1 MNHDSEMNEASA
13 TDALLLIGFGGP
25 EGPAQ
30 VRPFLDRVL
39 QGRPVPR
46 ERYEEVARHYEVF
59 GGYSPYNDL
68 TRRLADAVREALR
81 RQANE
86 IPIAIGMR
94 NTEPYM
100 VDAIR
105 ALMDRGVKRACG
117 FILSAFRCDA
127 SWERYQRETAATC
140 ETLGAAAPTIVY
152 PTPWHT
158 RPQFIEA
165 LADRLREAL
174 AASAPRERDNAELI
188 FTAHSIPCLMAAASP
203 YVEQLRET
211 AALAAAAVGIDHWTL
226 AFQSRSGAPRDP
238 WLEPDVRDVIV
249 ADARPKIVMP
259 LGFLSDHVE
268 VLYDLDVEAADAAR
282 AAGVSIRRA
291 GTVGDH
297 PAFVDL
303 TVEITLESLAG
314 AG

>member
-1 MNHDSEMNEASA
+1 MNEASA

-25 EGPAQ
+25 EAPSQ

-39 QGRPVPR
+39 DGRPVPR
-46 ERYEEVARHYEVF
+46 ERYEDVVRHYERF

-68 TRRLADAVREALR
+68 TRRLADAARAALQW
-81 RQANE
+81 QALE
-86 IPIAIGMR
+86 IPVAIGMR

-105 ALMDRGVKRACG
+105 ALTLRGVKRVCG

-127 SWERYQRETAATC
+127 SWERYQREVASAC
-140 ETLGAAAPTIVY
+140 ETIGAAAPAIVY
-152 PTPWHT
+152 PAPWHN

-165 LADRLREAL
+165 VADHLREAL
-174 AASAPRERDNAELI
+174 AALTPPERDDAELI
-188 FTAHSIPCLMAAASP
+188 FTAHSIPSAMAAASP
-203 YVEQLRET
+203 YLEQLRES
-211 AALAAAAVGIDHWTL
+211 AALAAAAVGIDHWHL
-226 AFQSRSGAPRDP
+226 AFQSRSGAPRDR

-249 ADARPKIVMP
+249 AHPRPKIVMP

-268 VLYDLDVEAADAAR
+268 VLYDLDVEAAGAAR
-282 AAGVSIRRA
+282 DAGVPMRRA
-291 GTVGDH
+291 ATVGDH

-303 TVEITLESLAG
+303 IVKIAREAFASAG
-314 AG
+314 